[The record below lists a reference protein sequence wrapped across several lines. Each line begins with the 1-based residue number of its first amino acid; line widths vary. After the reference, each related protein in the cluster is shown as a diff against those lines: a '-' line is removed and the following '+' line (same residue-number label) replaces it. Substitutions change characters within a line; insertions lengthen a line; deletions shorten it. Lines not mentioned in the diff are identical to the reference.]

1 MKRKKKKTI
10 HVLHT
15 SHPQFGQHETIA
27 TKQQHESE
35 FSTIVSDQLSTKR
48 DILCHECYVS
58 CGLEYNAW
66 TVNMAAEFREKVQEY
81 MDSYRQFI
89 IGFSDVE

>member
-1 MKRKKKKTI
+1 VKRKKKKKTI

-15 SHPQFGQHETIA
+15 SHPQFGQHQTIA
-27 TKQQHESE
+27 TKQQHGLE
-35 FSTIVSDQLSTKR
+35 FSTIASDQLSTKR

-66 TVNMAAEFREKVQEY
+66 TVNMAAEFREISRMYGQLPPIRY
-81 MDSYRQFI
+81 TLQ
-89 IGFSDVE
+89 